1 MATIN
6 FSLSTKQVGSKKQ
19 VMVRFTH
26 SKINQRAKSGIFVDP
41 TYWDEALQ
49 SVVMPRVRLVTDE
62 IQKTITELREVD
74 ARLRELKLFIED
86 EFIKDLSAPASN
98 PEWLKEVV
106 YVAISGEEEGKEV
119 DFFGAWEL
127 FISTKIV
134 SDQRRKLYGT
144 VRNILQRFEK
154 VKQRTTKGFKLNL
167 HTFPPILLSEF
178 EKYLYDEDK
187 YVEKYPDI
195 FKGVRLCEGRGGVKR
210 GANTVSGRLD
220 IFRTFYKWAVDKE
233 LTKHDPFLKF
243 HIKAPVFGTPIY
255 ITKEERDALLN
266 KPMSTQSLSQVRD
279 IFVFHCCVGCRVG
292 DLLKFTKD
300 NVIDGAIEYIAGK
313 TADDR
318 PLTVRVPLNSIASA
332 IIDKY
337 KDEKRK
343 ALLPFVSHQK
353 YNDYIKRCF
362 EEAGITRLVTVIDT
376 KTCRN
381 KQVRICD
388 YVTTHMARKTFI
400 GNLYAQVQDPNL
412 IGALSGHVEGSKAF
426 ARYRHIDE
434 DLKRKTVELLE

>member
-1 MATIN
+1 
-6 FSLSTKQVGSKKQ
+6 
-19 VMVRFTH
+19 
-26 SKINQRAKSGIFVDP
+26 
-41 TYWDEALQ
+41 
-49 SVVMPRVRLVTDE
+49 MPRVRLVTDE

-106 YVAISGEEEGKEV
+106 YVAINGEEEGKEV

-167 HTFPPILLSEF
+167 HTFLPILLSEF
-178 EKYLYDEDK
+178 EKYLYDEDE